1 MDEFPDAYD
10 LKIKP
15 HYNNLNSF
23 IISGE
28 MEAAAA
34 TTAIIINNSS

>member
-1 MDEFPDAYD
+1 MDEFLD

-15 HYNNLNSF
+15 RYNNLNSF

-28 MEAAAA
+28 KEAAAAA
-34 TTAIIINNSS
+34 TTTTTIIINNSS

>member
-1 MDEFPDAYD
+1 MDEFLD

-15 HYNNLNSF
+15 RYNNLNSF

-28 MEAAAA
+28 KEAAAA
-34 TTAIIINNSS
+34 TTTTTIIINNSS